1 MLHYSWNLYG
11 VERIEIV
18 CRAEAGMATAHGE
31 SWGELDVREDFIEA
45 NGQRIA
51 ITRFG
56 QGPALVVLHGIGS
69 RGTSWLPIA
78 ERLAQRYD
86 VIAIDQ
92 RGHGASSH
100 PEQGYLIPDYA
111 ADLAGVLDQLGLEA
125 PLIMGHSLG
134 GMVTLEWA
142 RRHPGRAAA
151 LVIEDSPMR
160 RGGPGVEELFD
171 GWIAL
176 SNMSFDEARA
186 YYASENPGWT
196 DDELDRRTQAITS
209 VAPGVFYDLKANM
222 VPQGGA
228 SVIATFAG
236 IQSPTLLIHGD
247 VEAGGMVPEFDA
259 MTFSETVPNVE
270 IARIPAGNH
279 SLHRDT
285 GDAFLAIAEP
295 FLARYAARATW
306 LESAAR
312 D

>member
-1 MLHYSWNLYG
+1 M
-11 VERIEIV
+11 R
-18 CRAEAGMATAHGE
+18 TAHGE
-31 SWGELDVREDFIEA
+31 SWGELAVREDVIEA

-56 QGPALVVLHGIGS
+56 QGPALVLLHGIGS
-69 RGTSWLPIA
+69 RGSSWLPIA
-78 ERLAQRYD
+78 ERLARSYD

-92 RGHGASSH
+92 RGHGGSSH

-111 ADLAGVLDQLGLEA
+111 ADLAGVLDQLGLET

-160 RGGPGVEELFD
+160 RGGPGVEALFD
-171 GWIAL
+171 DWIAL
-176 SNMSFDEARA
+176 SSMTFDEARSH
-186 YYASENPGWT
+186 YASEYPDWT
-196 DDELDRRTQAITS
+196 GDDLDRRAQAIVS
-209 VAPGVFYDLKANM
+209 VAPGVFREMKSDM

-228 SVIATFAG
+228 SVIATYAG
-236 IQSPTLLIHGD
+236 IESPTLLVYGEI
-247 VEAGGMVPEFDA
+247 ESGGTVPEFDA
-259 MTFSETVPNVE
+259 QTFFQTLPNVE
-270 IARIPAGNH
+270 IAQIPDGNH

-285 GDAFLAIAEP
+285 SDAFLAIAEP
-295 FLARYAARATW
+295 FLARYAAKATW
-306 LESAAR
+306 LEGAAR

>member
-1 MLHYSWNLYG
+1 MLHYSWKQY
-11 VERIEIV
+11 VVARIEIV
-18 CRAEAGMATAHGE
+18 CRVEARMGTAHGE

-56 QGPALVVLHGIGS
+56 QGPALVMLHGIGS

-78 ERLAQRYD
+78 DRLAQHYD

-92 RGHGASSH
+92 RGHGESSH
-100 PEQGYLIPDYA
+100 PEQGYLISDYA
-111 ADLAGVLDQLGLEA
+111 DDLAGVLDQLRLEK

-134 GMVTLEWA
+134 GMVALDWA

-151 LVIEDSPMR
+151 LVIEDSSMR

-176 SNMSFDEARA
+176 SKMSFEEARA
-186 YYASENPGWT
+186 YYATENAEWT
-196 DDELDRRTQAITS
+196 DDDLNRRALAITS
-209 VAPGVFYDLKANM
+209 VDPGVFCDMKDDM
-222 VPQGGA
+222 VSQGGA
-228 SVIATFAG
+228 SAIPSYVG
-236 IQSPTLLIHGD
+236 IQSPTLLIYGD
-247 VEAGGMVPEFDA
+247 VDTGGMVPEFDA
-259 MTFSETVPNVE
+259 TAFSETLPNVE
-270 IARIPAGNH
+270 IARISGGSH

-306 LESAAR
+306 LEGAAR